1 MKDGDAWEVVGDG
14 VGPARRYAGW
24 RAGSDTERPEFE
36 VLPPEEEVLRELTPR
51 VGRSPGAPRLRP
63 LVETFSDRGE
73 FHLVVRLHYP
83 GMDRDTAARIDGLF
97 GKTSSPPSR
106 APDSRPAPATCG
118 VGSTV
123 PRHRLR

>member
-1 MKDGDAWEVVGDG
+1 MLHA
-14 VGPARRYAGW
+14 
-24 RAGSDTERPEFE
+24 
-36 VLPPEEEVLRELTPR
+36 
-51 VGRSPGAPRLRP
+51 LRP

-83 GMDRDTAARIDGLF
+83 GMDRDTAARSIELF
-97 GKTSSPPSR
+97 REDVLPALKGS
-106 APDSRPAPATCG
+106 DSRPAPATCG